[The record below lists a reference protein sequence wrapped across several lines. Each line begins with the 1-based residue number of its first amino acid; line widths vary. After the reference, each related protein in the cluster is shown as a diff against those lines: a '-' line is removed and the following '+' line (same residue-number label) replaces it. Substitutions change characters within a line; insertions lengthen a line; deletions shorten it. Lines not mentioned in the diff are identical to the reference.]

1 MKFLEFAVKVLR
13 FIFIIPIVLYQKL
26 ISPLLPSSCI
36 YYPSCSHYS
45 KKSITEHGVFKGMIL
60 SITRI
65 LRCTG
70 TFFTGGKDPVPDK
83 FSFRYICE
91 SYKAFFKYNKK

>member
-1 MKFLEFAVKVLR
+1 MKFTKFIVKGLR
-13 FIFIIPIVLYQKL
+13 YIFIIPIILYQKL

-45 KKSITEHGVFKGMIL
+45 KQSINDHGVFKGLIL
-60 SITRI
+60 SLSRI

-83 FSFRYICE
+83 FSFRYISE
-91 SYKAFFKYNKK
+91 SYKTFFKYNKK

>member
-1 MKFLEFAVKVLR
+1 MKIMKYTVKVLR
-13 FIFIIPIVLYQKL
+13 FIFIIPIILYQKL

-60 SITRI
+60 SVSRI

-70 TFFTGGKDPVPDK
+70 SFFIGGKDPVPDN
-83 FSFRYICE
+83 FSFRDISNNFKKFY
-91 SYKAFFKYNKK
+91 KYNKN